1 MATTLQDSLRTLIAK
16 GKTQQ
21 ALDALA
27 DNLKGTDEGD
37 TITLLQSRWN
47 RNKNANNMGVLSGGE
62 YQMENNRINYA
73 LLSVIGELDDSTGK
87 EAVIEKVQQV
97 IIHIGDIIAGD
108 KVMGNKKVSNTSNIN
123 SGNTTNTNSGN
134 TNSGNTNSGNTNSG
148 NTNTNSG
155 NTTTN
160 TNSGNTTNTTI
171 GATSAADKDPSVQ
184 KKKTILFI
192 AANPRDKAQL
202 TSDRESQCIKNAI
215 TSGTLRDVCQLEI
228 NFASNVNDL
237 LRLLKKFRPSI
248 VHLSM
253 HGSQNKGMLFEDA
266 AGGVDYVSA
275 DTLASFFELIN
286 LREKTVEC
294 VIFSACNSDVHAE
307 MVRPYVD
314 CTIGMQG
321 AIPDEAAI
329 EYTDGFYT
337 SLLEG
342 DDYEMAHRTA
352 RIFLKRYA
360 SKVTVEGDIS
370 IADMPKLF
378 MPHPNT

>member
-108 KVMGNKKVSNTSNIN
+108 KVMGNKNVSNTNNIN
-123 SGNTTNTNSGN
+123 SGNTT
-134 TNSGNTNSGNTNSG
+134 NTNSG

-202 TSDRESQCIKNAI
+202 TSDRESQCIKDAI

-275 DTLASFFELIN
+275 DTLASF
-286 LREKTVEC
+286 
-294 VIFSACNSDVHAE
+294 
-307 MVRPYVD
+307 
-314 CTIGMQG
+314 
-321 AIPDEAAI
+321 
-329 EYTDGFYT
+329 
-337 SLLEG
+337 
-342 DDYEMAHRTA
+342 
-352 RIFLKRYA
+352 
-360 SKVTVEGDIS
+360 
-370 IADMPKLF
+370 
-378 MPHPNT
+378 